1 MLKSLDKPKKIIVS
15 VLFILFLLV
24 TILVIFDKF
33 SYIDKFVYELLMS
46 NRSDFLDKYFI
57 TITRFG
63 DVGMVMFILLLFLI
77 IFKDRRGIFLNIS
90 AISSVGVNYVLKHL
104 IRRSRP
110 DELRLIEQG
119 GFSFPSGHTMISVCV
134 YGYLLYLVK
143 SSIKN
148 KTLKYILSTI
158 LVLLILSIGIS
169 RIYVGVHYFS
179 DVLAGYLLASVI
191 LILVIVYTN
200 KYFRGK

>member
-1 MLKSLDKPKKIIVS
+1 M
-15 VLFILFLLV
+15 FLV
-24 TILVIFDKF
+24 VFDKISF
-33 SYIDKFVYELLMS
+33 LDNWFYNLLMS
-46 NRSDFLDKYFI
+46 FRCEFLDNYFI
-57 TITRFG
+57 GVTRFG

-90 AISSVGVNYVLKHL
+90 AIASVGINYVLKL
-104 IRRSRP
+104 IIRRDRP
-110 DELRLIEQG
+110 NGLRLVEQG

-134 YGYLLYLVK
+134 YGYLLYIVK
-143 SSIKN
+143 SSVKN
-148 KTLKYILSTI
+148 KFLKYFLSTLLI
-158 LVLLILSIGIS
+158 ILILSIGIS
-169 RIYVGVHYFS
+169 RVYVGVVYFS

>member
-1 MLKSLDKPKKIIVS
+1 MLKSLDKTKKIIVS
-15 VLFILFLLV
+15 IFMGLFLLLMF
-24 TILVIFDKF
+24 LVIFDKISF
-33 SYIDKFVYELLMS
+33 LDNWFYNLLMS
-46 NRSDFLDKYFI
+46 FRCEFLDNYF
-57 TITRFG
+57 TGVTRFG

-90 AISSVGVNYVLKHL
+90 AIASVGINYVLKL
-104 IRRSRP
+104 IIRRDRP
-110 DELRLIEQG
+110 NGLRLVEQG

-134 YGYLLYLVK
+134 YGYLLYIVK
-143 SSIKN
+143 SSVKN
-148 KTLKYILSTI
+148 KFLRYFLSTL
-158 LVLLILSIGIS
+158 LVILILSIGIS
-169 RIYVGVHYFS
+169 RVYVGVHYFS

>member
-1 MLKSLDKPKKIIVS
+1 MLKSLDKTKKIIIS
-15 VLFILFLLV
+15 VFMGLFLL
-24 TILVIFDKF
+24 IMFLVIFDKIVF
-33 SYIDKFVYELLMS
+33 LDEWFYNLLMS
-46 NRSDFLDKYFI
+46 FRCEFLDIYF
-57 TITRFG
+57 TNVTRFG

-90 AISSVGVNYVLKHL
+90 AIASVGVNYVLKHL
-104 IRRSRP
+104 IRRDRP
-110 DELRLIEQG
+110 DGLRLVEQG

-143 SSIKN
+143 TSVKN
-148 KTLKYILSTI
+148 KVLKYVLSTL
-158 LVLLILSIGIS
+158 LVILILSIGIS
-169 RIYVGVHYFS
+169 RVYVGVHYFS

>member
-1 MLKSLDKPKKIIVS
+1 MLKSLDKTKKIIVS
-15 VLFILFLLV
+15 IFMGLFLLLMF
-24 TILVIFDKF
+24 LVIFDKISF
-33 SYIDKFVYELLMS
+33 LDNWFYNLLMS
-46 NRSDFLDKYFI
+46 FRCEFLDNYF
-57 TITRFG
+57 TGVTRFG

-90 AISSVGVNYVLKHL
+90 AIASVGINYVLKL
-104 IRRSRP
+104 IIRRDRP
-110 DELRLIEQG
+110 NGLRLVKQG

-134 YGYLLYLVK
+134 YGYLLYIVK
-143 SSIKN
+143 SSVKN
-148 KTLKYILSTI
+148 KFLRYFLSIL
-158 LVLLILSIGIS
+158 LVILILSIGIS
-169 RIYVGVHYFS
+169 RVYVGVHYFS